1 MKTKLLLILGLT
13 LSLSALANLK
23 SDGNLSCSAPIPL
36 IIGPQSTVVI
46 SALKNNKR
54 TITFKK
60 NSNDIAKKYSAECSI
75 QASFLNCNWKT
86 GKISIDISHLNRD
99 EGINVGFG
107 TVGGYNYYESK
118 ATIFRTFINKTEKL
132 RCRVK

>member
-1 MKTKLLLILGLT
+1 M
-13 LSLSALANLK
+13 ANLK
-23 SDGNLSCSAPIPL
+23 SDGYLSCSAPIPL

-54 TITFKK
+54 TIIFKK
-60 NSNDIAKKYSAECSI
+60 NSNDVAKKFTAQCST
-75 QASFLNCNWKT
+75 QASFLNCKWKT
-86 GKISIDISHLNRD
+86 GKISIDISHINRD
-99 EGINVGFG
+99 AGINVGFG

-118 ATIFRTFINKTEKL
+118 ATVYRTFINKTEKL

>member
-1 MKTKLLLILGLT
+1 MAK
-13 LSLSALANLK
+13 SK
-23 SDGNLSCSAPIPL
+23 SDRRLSCSAPIPL
-36 IIGPQSTVVI
+36 IIGPQSTIVLSPI
-46 SALKNNKR
+46 KNNKR

-60 NSNDIAKKYSAECSI
+60 NSRDITKKYVTKCST
-75 QASFLNCNWKT
+75 QASFLNCEWKT

-118 ATIFRTFINKTEKL
+118 ATIYRTIINKTEKL
-132 RCRVK
+132 RCRVN